1 MLKLFYDYVV
11 KEKGK
16 KSMPIL
22 NSNNEKQLIYANAI
36 DYDSPAANRLR
47 EDLKKIAANKG
58 ETFDNAVNTLVLY
71 KTSYWH
77 FDHTAK
83 PDIIIRSLSKELQRP
98 FSVKKK
104 DAVQLTD
111 DANRI
116 TVNGEDVSI
125 ESSNRNVL
133 TPKDITKVIENYK
146 ELIYGIHYIYENL
159 VKRDSKKLT
168 CVRLLYCKW
177 LHMINKNQ
185 DFLRKGMLRGN
196 YKNDK
201 APNDIV
207 GKYSNTGVAFDEL
220 LDRYSLQYVDTH
232 MDGMSVNDF
241 YRSIYTLFR
250 DILNINILD
259 AERDYTNS
267 EIESEADK
275 LEEKFPNGKFSIEFL
290 NMTESLE
297 NWKDLTLE
305 ETANEYQ
312 IEVFDDKSI
321 LENQKGIPGLRV
333 VSSSPLRS
341 LEKDKEYMNM
351 LNIKCRKN
359 DSRISS
365 LYKLIYSQRLS
376 KLSTSDKTHK
386 TFREITATTRIN
398 NQNFGS
404 NGMDVFKFDSSMLKD
419 KIREFRIE
427 FPNLPDDGIK
437 EELMDEIERKVN
449 VLSSKIYSTYSKSDW
464 NVSEMNDLFALQK
477 INRMLKS
484 TIKEKNGIMYAM
496 GSPVIIDTV
505 LVNTPGTDSSVQNS
519 TLPNKFYVTPDG
531 LLINSE
537 FIIKPVHPNYRQI
550 GMEMKTYS
558 PGFFIKL

>member
-36 DYDSPAANRLR
+36 DYNSPQANRLR
-47 EDLKKIAANKG
+47 EELKNIATKKG
-58 ETFDNAVNTLVLY
+58 ETFDSVVNTLVLY

-77 FDHTAK
+77 FDHTQK
-83 PDIIIRSLSKELQRP
+83 TDYIVRSLAKEIQRP
-98 FSVKKK
+98 FSVKRK

-146 ELIYGIHYIYENL
+146 ELIYGVRYIYDNL

-177 LHMINKNQ
+177 LHMINKEQN
-185 DFLRKGMLRGN
+185 FLRKSMLIGN

-201 APNDIV
+201 APNEIV

-232 MDGMSVNDF
+232 MNKMNVNNF

-250 DILNINILD
+250 DILNIDILNP
-259 AERDYTNS
+259 ERNYSNA
-267 EIESEADK
+267 EIEEEARK
-275 LEEKFPNGKFSIEFL
+275 LEERFPNGKFSLNFL
-290 NMTESLE
+290 NMTENLE
-297 NWKDLTLE
+297 NWRDLTLE
-305 ETANEYQ
+305 ETENEYKVE
-312 IEVFDDKSI
+312 IFEDKSI

-341 LEKDKEYMNM
+341 LNKDKDYMNM
-351 LNIKCRKN
+351 INIKCREN
-359 DSRISS
+359 DSSLS
-365 LYKLIYSQRLS
+365 KLYKLIYSQRLS

-386 TFREITATTRIN
+386 TFREITAATRVN

-404 NGMDVFKFDSSMLKD
+404 NGRDFLKLDSVVLKE

-427 FPNLPDDGIK
+427 YPNLPDDGIK
-437 EELMDEIERKVN
+437 EELMMEIDRKVN
-449 VLSSKIYSTYSKSDW
+449 VLSGKMYTTYSKSDW
-464 NVSEMNDLFALQK
+464 NIPEMDNLFALQK
-477 INRMLKS
+477 MNRMLRS
-484 TIKEKNGIMYAM
+484 TVREKNGIMYAM
-496 GSPVIIDTV
+496 GSPVVIDTV
-505 LVNTPGTDSSVQNS
+505 LVNTPGTDSSMQNS
-519 TLPNKFYVTPDG
+519 TLDNEFYVTPDG

-537 FIIKPVHPNYRQI
+537 FIIKPVRPNYKQEDV
-550 GMEMKTYS
+550 EMKIYS
-558 PGFFIKL
+558 PGYFIKL